1 MEANISR
8 EEVSEIMVR
17 DIIEVASST
26 KGLSIFVQAVKAAGL
41 EEKLRSKGPFT
52 VFAPTDDAFKKMP
65 AGMAAVESLLH
76 NKNKLVTILYHH
88 ILTGQH
94 STGQLANVH
103 TVKTVQGE
111 KITIDVASG
120 KVKNIQG
127 AKLVQPDIRAQNGVI
142 HTIDTVILNVA

>member
-1 MEANISR
+1 MYQG
-8 EEVSEIMVR
+8 IMVR
-17 DIIEVASST
+17 DIVEVAGAT
-26 KGLSIFVQAVKAAGL
+26 KGLSIFVQAIKAAGL
-41 EEKLRSKGPFT
+41 EERLRSKGPFT
-52 VFAPTDDAFKKMP
+52 AFAPTDDAFKKLP
-65 AGMAAVESLLH
+65 GGQAGVESLLH

-111 KITIDVASG
+111 KITIEVVGG
-120 KVKNIQG
+120 KVKTVQG
-127 AKLVQPDIRAQNGVI
+127 AKIVQPDIRAQNGVI

>member
-1 MEANISR
+1 
-8 EEVSEIMVR
+8 MVR
-17 DIIEVASST
+17 DIIEVAGST

-52 VFAPTDDAFKKMP
+52 VFAPTDDAFKKIP
-65 AGMAAVESLLH
+65 AGMAAVESLL
-76 NKNKLVTILYHH
+76 KNKQKLTTLLYHH

-111 KITIDVASG
+111 KITIDVVGG
-120 KVKNIQG
+120 KVKVMG
-127 AKLVQPDIRAQNGVI
+127 AKLMQPDIRAQNGVI
-142 HTIDTVILNVA
+142 HAIDTVILNVA

>member
-1 MEANISR
+1 
-8 EEVSEIMVR
+8 MVR
-17 DIIEVASST
+17 DILEVASST
-26 KGLSIFVQAVKAAGL
+26 QGLSIFVQAVKAAGL

-52 VFAPTDDAFKKMP
+52 VFAPTDDAFKKIP
-65 AGMAAVESLLH
+65 AGMAAVESLL
-76 NKNKLVTILYHH
+76 KNKQKLTTLLYHH

-111 KITIDVASG
+111 KITIEVIGG
-120 KVKNIQG
+120 KVKVMG

-142 HTIDTVILNVA
+142 HAIDTVIMNVA